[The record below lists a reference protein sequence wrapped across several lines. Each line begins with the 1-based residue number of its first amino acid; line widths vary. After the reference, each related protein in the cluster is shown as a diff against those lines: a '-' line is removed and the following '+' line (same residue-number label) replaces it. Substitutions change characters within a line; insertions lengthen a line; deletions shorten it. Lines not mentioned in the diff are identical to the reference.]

1 MDWSHSWQVVAY
13 APPLLVAAAV
23 LLALSLYLA
32 RRHDVRERLPEA
44 NVAAL
49 LLAAA
54 GVWMGAYGLELLRTD
69 YATKVLLNRVAYFGS
84 ATLPVLWYEYVRIH
98 VGGAEAVSRRR
109 RLALWTVPAVTLALV
124 LTNGWHSLV
133 WKQVY
138 LDDAMGFVSLVNDH
152 GPAFYAFFLYAYVLI
167 LIGMSRLVAVARE
180 TSGTRQTQEVT
191 LLVGAALPAVGG
203 AIYAAPWNPFPQVNF
218 PAVAF
223 AAAAGTVA
231 WSVVR
236 HGLFTVV
243 PVGWRAVVEQLD
255 EAAIVLDE
263 AGHVL
268 AYNPAA
274 EAYMSRDPVTTY
286 GADGR
291 AVLHPTVATA
301 AWPPDGDGPTPD
313 GGTVT
318 TRSIERIGEGV
329 RHVEIRRSPLR
340 DRGRRTGSVVVVRD
354 VTDRR
359 RREMRLQAQN
369 ERLDKFASVVSH
381 DLRNPLSVARGY
393 AELARE
399 TGEDDHFERID
410 EAHDRIERIVTDLL
424 VLAREGDVLGET
436 EPVVLSAAAESA
448 WQSVD
453 VGGDAEDDGGTPTL
467 VVSDE
472 ATFEADPD
480 RLRHLF
486 ENLFRNAVEHGAR
499 RASGRSAP
507 GDSVEHGSTSSRQTA
522 NDAVE
527 HGSTGDTTGSGALTV
542 DVGVLPDGGFYVADD
557 GPGIPA
563 SVRERVFERGFSTDE
578 GTGLGLTI
586 VEEIATAHGWEP
598 SVDESAAGGARFE
611 FTPVSE

>member
-1 MDWSHSWQVVAY
+1 
-13 APPLLVAAAV
+13 
-23 LLALSLYLA
+23 
-32 RRHDVRERLPEA
+32 
-44 NVAAL
+44 
-49 LLAAA
+49 
-54 GVWMGAYGLELLRTD
+54 
-69 YATKVLLNRVAYFGS
+69 
-84 ATLPVLWYEYVRIH
+84 
-98 VGGAEAVSRRR
+98 
-109 RLALWTVPAVTLALV
+109 VTLALV

-133 WKQVY
+133 WQRVY
-138 LDDAMGFVSLVNDH
+138 LDDAMGFVSLVNEH
-152 GPAFYAFFLYAYVLI
+152 GPAFYAFFLYAYGLI
-167 LIGMSRLVAVARE
+167 FVGMARLAAVARE
-180 TSGTRQTQEVT
+180 TSGTRQTQELT

-203 AIYAAPWNPFPQVNF
+203 AIYAAPWNPFPQVNL

-263 AGHVL
+263 TGRVL

-274 EAYMSRDPVTTY
+274 EAYMSRDPVATY
-286 GADGR
+286 GADAR
-291 AVLHPTVATA
+291 DVLHPTIATA
-301 AWPPDGDGPTPD
+301 AWPSDGDRTATD
-313 GGTVT
+313 GGAVADDETVT
-318 TRSIERIGEGV
+318 TRSLERIGEGV
-329 RHVEIRRSPLR
+329 QHVEIRRSPLR

-410 EAHDRIERIVTDLL
+410 EAHDRIERIVSDLL

-436 EPVVLSAAAESA
+436 ETVVLSAAAEAA

-453 VGGDAEDDGGTPTL
+453 VGGGESDDGTPTL

-472 ATFEADPD
+472 TTFEADPD

-486 ENLFRNAVEHGAR
+486 ENLFRNSVEHGSTSSRPEADDAVEHGAR

-507 GDSVEHGSTSSRQTA
+507 GDSVEHGSTSGQTRS
-522 NDAVE
+522 D
-527 HGSTGDTTGSGALTV
+527 GLTV
-542 DVGVLPDGGFYVADD
+542 EVGALPDGGFYVADD

-563 SVRERVFERGFSTDE
+563 DDREHVFERGFSTDE

-586 VEEIATAHGWEP
+586 VDEIASAHGWEP
-598 SVDESAAGGARFE
+598 TVGESAAGGARFE
-611 FTPVSE
+611 FAPVSE

>member
-1 MDWSHSWQVVAY
+1 MDGSVSWQFVAY

-23 LLALSLYLA
+23 LFGLSLYLA
-32 RRHDVRERLPEA
+32 GRHDVRERLPEA

-49 LLAAA
+49 LLGAAA
-54 GVWMGAYGLELLRTD
+54 VWMGAYGLELLRTD

-98 VGGAEAVSRRR
+98 VGGAEAISRRR
-109 RLALWTVPAVTLALV
+109 RLALWAVPAVTLALV

-133 WKQVY
+133 WQRVY
-138 LDDAMGFVSLVNDH
+138 LNDAMGFVSLVNEH
-152 GPAFYAFFLYAYVLI
+152 GPAFYAFFLYAYGLI
-167 LIGMSRLVAVARE
+167 FVGMARLVAVARD

-203 AIYAAPWNPFPQVNF
+203 AIYAAPWNPFPQVNL

-255 EAAIVLDE
+255 EAAIVLDD
-263 AGHVL
+263 AGRVL

-274 EAYMSRDPVTTY
+274 EAYMSRDPVATY

-291 AVLHPTVATA
+291 DVLHPTVATA
-301 AWPPDGDGPTPD
+301 AWPSDGGETATDGGETAD

-318 TRSIERIGEGV
+318 TRSLERVGEGV

-340 DRGRRTGSVVVVRD
+340 ERGRRTGSVVVVRD

-399 TGEDDHFERID
+399 TGDDDHFERID
-410 EAHDRIERIVTDLL
+410 EAHDRIERIVSDLL

-436 EPVVLSAAAESA
+436 ETVVLSAAAESA

-453 VGGDAEDDGGTPTL
+453 VGGDAESDDGTPTL

-486 ENLFRNAVEHGAR
+486 ENLFRNAVEHG
-499 RASGRSAP
+499 
-507 GDSVEHGSTSSRQTA
+507 STSSRPA
-522 NDAVE
+522 ADDAVE
-527 HGSTGDTTGSGALTV
+527 NGSASDATAPDCLTV
-542 DVGVLPDGGFYVADD
+542 EVGPLPDGGFYVQDD
-557 GPGIPA
+557 GPGIPG
-563 SVRERVFERGFSTDE
+563 SDRERVFERGFSTDE
-578 GTGLGLTI
+578 GTGLGLAI
-586 VEEIATAHGWEP
+586 VDEIASAHGWE
-598 SVDESAAGGARFE
+598 SRVAESAAGGARFE
-611 FTPVSE
+611 FAPVSE